1 MSQLFESN
9 DFSIYK
15 THLSDLNKVILD
27 QESINEY
34 NPFLLQKYKDYLS
47 DISGYMYLDNN
58 LQFVCCF
65 CINDNILKDVYVID
79 DYKNNDLEKQ
89 MIKIAI
95 DVFKVKSIIQSND
108 DKELINIIESNN
120 YLLDKNTINNYE
132 KLYITE
138 YINRAAINMKQKI
151 ELKMDNDGNI
161 LIQKQENADLMNIYQ
176 RSKELLK
183 EYYKVKN
190 YNGIKYELCK
200 LYMMIIIIDNK
211 ILYRKGIMK
220 KFISKSKIEY
230 GNKCKM
236 FAMNSFKHYLRKI
249 LEIEKDFNFQE
260 YFNQTQFGI
269 AVYKIDPN
277 IISGL
282 LKIIL

>member
-1 MSQLFESN
+1 MNNLFESN

-15 THLSDLNKVILD
+15 THLSDLNKVLLD
-27 QESINEY
+27 YESIIEY
-34 NPFLLQKYKDYLS
+34 NPDLLKKYNQYLPN
-47 DISGYMYLDNN
+47 ISGYMYLDKD
-58 LQFVCCF
+58 LKFICCF

-132 KLYITE
+132 KLYINE
-138 YINRAAINMKQKI
+138 SINEAAINMKQKI